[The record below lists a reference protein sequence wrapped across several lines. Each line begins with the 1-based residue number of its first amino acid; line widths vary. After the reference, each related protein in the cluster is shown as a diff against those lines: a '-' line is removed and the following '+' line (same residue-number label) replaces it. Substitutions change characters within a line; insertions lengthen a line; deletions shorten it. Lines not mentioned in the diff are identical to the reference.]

1 MRILA
6 ALGVT
11 AIVIVVV
18 QDLSGKS
25 DASRFARE
33 ERFKVVFGDQPTVGV
48 ENLCHQVSAGEYF
61 LPGHLWVTKDVRRAW
76 ADCHEVLRYPRIHRK
91 PAGTS
96 DGACCGGTAG
106 TGRVLGHHSLRSRG
120 SGGLLA
126 VSVGR
131 GGRAAYPRFS
141 RR

>member
-48 ENLCHQVSAGEYF
+48 ENLCHQVSSGEYF
-61 LPGHLWVTKDVRRAW
+61 LPGHLWVTK
-76 ADCHEVLRYPRIHRK
+76 
-91 PAGTS
+91 T
-96 DGACCGGTAG
+96 
-106 TGRVLGHHSLRSRG
+106 
-120 SGGLLA
+120 SGGR
-126 VSVGR
+126 GR
-131 GGRAAYPRFS
+131 TAMRSCATRGYTGNLPEPLTVPVAGARPERAACLVIIR
-141 RR
+141 